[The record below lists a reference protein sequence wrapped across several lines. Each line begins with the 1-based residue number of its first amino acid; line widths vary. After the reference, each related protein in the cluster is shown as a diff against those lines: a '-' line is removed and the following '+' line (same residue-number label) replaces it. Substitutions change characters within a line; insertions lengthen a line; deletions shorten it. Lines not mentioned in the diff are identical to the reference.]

1 MISPIFEKLSEE
13 IKGVTFLKVD
23 VDELEDVSAEQGV
36 SAMPTF
42 MMYKD
47 GKKVS
52 ELVGASEAKL
62 REFVS
67 KAH

>member
-13 IKGVTFLKVD
+13 FKDVTFLKVD
-23 VDELEDVSAEQGV
+23 VDELEDVSAEQGI

-62 REFVS
+62 KEFVS